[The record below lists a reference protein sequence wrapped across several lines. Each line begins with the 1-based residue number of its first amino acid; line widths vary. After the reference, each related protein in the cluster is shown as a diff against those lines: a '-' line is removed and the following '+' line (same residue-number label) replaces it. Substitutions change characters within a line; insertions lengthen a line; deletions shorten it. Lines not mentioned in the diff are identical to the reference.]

1 MADYDGFTCTYLPP
15 PPPDIN
21 CEGFIIK
28 EGSCIFC
35 DIPLELDPDPE
46 LEPDPEPDPELG
58 LEPPALGLEPPA
70 LGLEPPALGLD
81 PPALGLEPVPAPGL
95 AACLSEILER
105 TILSF

>member
-1 MADYDGFTCTYLPP
+1 M
-15 PPPDIN
+15 
-21 CEGFIIK
+21 K
-28 EGSCIFC
+28 EGGCIFC

-95 AACLSEILER
+95 AACRSENIEKDDFIILR
-105 TILSF
+105 CVCVFS